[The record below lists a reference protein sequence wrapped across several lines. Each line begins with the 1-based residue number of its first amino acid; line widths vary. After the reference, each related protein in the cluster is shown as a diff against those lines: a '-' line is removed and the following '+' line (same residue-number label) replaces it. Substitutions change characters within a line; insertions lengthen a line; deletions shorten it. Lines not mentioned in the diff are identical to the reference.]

1 MEKILI
7 IGGSGFVGKSF
18 KEYFKKKKKIQLK
31 SYSRSEKKDILKI
44 NKLPEVN
51 YIIYC
56 IQNNNI
62 KKSLN
67 FFSHFKKLLQLNQ
80 KKTKILFFSSGS
92 VYGPRH
98 SNLKFNEKEKPSIK
112 KINRYKGY
120 KKKYARE
127 KFALEKEFKKLGN
140 NGFQVSIIR
149 GFTFYGKHILKD
161 DYLIS
166 QIINSVKSKK
176 SILIKNRNVRRSFMH
191 AHDMCEWIIK
201 IIKTSSNKCPIY
213 NVGSNKIVNIE
224 KLINFL
230 NKKYKSKIFL
240 NTNKSKKIDFYIP
253 NTNLIKNKLKLKTTI
268 NFKDAISSLIN

>member
-1 MEKILI
+1 M
-7 IGGSGFVGKSF
+7 
-18 KEYFKKKKKIQLK
+18 K

-44 NKLPEVN
+44 NKLPKVN

-56 IQNNNI
+56 IQNSNI

-67 FFSHFKKLLQLNQ
+67 YFTHFKKLLQLNQ

-98 SNLKFNEKEKPSIK
+98 SNLKFREKEKPSIK
-112 KINRYKGY
+112 KINRFIGY

-140 NGFQVSIIR
+140 DGFQVCIIR

-166 QIINSVKSKK
+166 QIINSVKLKK
-176 SILIKNRNVRRSFMH
+176 SILIKNSNVRRSFMH

-201 IIKTSSNKCPIY
+201 IIKTSSIKCPIY
-213 NVGSNKIVNIE
+213 NVGSDKIVNI
-224 KLINFL
+224 KDLINFL

-240 NTNKSKKIDFYIP
+240 NKNKSKKLDFYIP
-253 NTNLIKNKLKLKTTI
+253 NTNLIKNKLKLRTTI
-268 NFKDAISSLIN
+268 NFKDAISSLVN

>member
-18 KEYFKKKKKIQLK
+18 KEYLKKKKKIQLK
-31 SYSRSEKKDILKI
+31 SYSRSEKKDILNI
-44 NKLPEVN
+44 NKLPKVN

-56 IQNNNI
+56 IQNSNI
-62 KKSLN
+62 KKSLK

-98 SNLKFNEKEKPSIK
+98 SNLKFSENEKPSIK
-112 KINRYKGY
+112 KINRFRGY
-120 KKKYARE
+120 KKKYAKE
-127 KFALEKEFKKLGN
+127 KFLLEKEFKKLAN

-166 QIINSVKSKK
+166 QIINSIKSKK
-176 SILIKNRNVRRSFMH
+176 SILIENSNVRRSFMH
-191 AHDMCEWIIK
+191 AHDMCKWIIK
-201 IIKTSSNKCPIY
+201 IVKTSSNKCPIY
-213 NVGSNKIVNIE
+213 NVGSNKIVNIK

-240 NTNKSKKIDFYIP
+240 NMNKSKKIDFYVP
-253 NTNLIKNKLKLKTTI
+253 NTNLIKNKLKLRTTI